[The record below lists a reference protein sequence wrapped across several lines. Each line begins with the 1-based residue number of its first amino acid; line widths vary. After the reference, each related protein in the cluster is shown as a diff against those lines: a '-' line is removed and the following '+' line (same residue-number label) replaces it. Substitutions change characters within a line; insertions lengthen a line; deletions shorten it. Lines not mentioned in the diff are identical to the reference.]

1 MEDYFSIGE
10 LSRYQNISKQ
20 TLIFYDKLGLFQ
32 PAYVDPNNGYR
43 YYTARQLDELDTI
56 LILKKSGLSL
66 QRIKELLEH
75 YTTESSQKVLREQLG
90 AIDRQMEELRLLRS
104 RLSQR
109 CSQLEDA
116 NLHKGEPPRLEVL
129 EEQYLLTRPVEAPYS
144 LREISIA
151 TKQCFAQ
158 AFQEELPIFFQS
170 GVRVPL
176 ERILAKRYTE
186 ASTAFLPIEK
196 TSRAGNI
203 QRLPGGLCAT
213 LYHRGDYLSIGA
225 TYESL
230 LPGAAAEAAVGFL
243 RVLRKRLHHHRGR
256 ERVHHPDSLFCG
268 TGGGGMI
275 PLSFGDIA
283 LLNHLLEERG
293 TRYQVRWKDSF
304 NACLEPPGECCFT
317 PELQREA
324 LGLVERFYREKGLAV
339 VFSPDKLFFSVKG
352 LEGPGKPGCPAE

>member
-1 MEDYFSIGE
+1 M
-10 LSRYQNISKQ
+10 
-20 TLIFYDKLGLFQ
+20 
-32 PAYVDPNNGYR
+32 DPNNGYR

-90 AIDRQMEELRLLRS
+90 PSTARWKSCVAAQPPFPAVLPAGGRQPPQGGAAPAGSAGGAVPAHPAGGGPLL
-104 RLSQR
+104 
-109 CSQLEDA
+109 
-116 NLHKGEPPRLEVL
+116 
-129 EEQYLLTRPVEAPYS
+129 

-203 QRLPGGLCAT
+203 QRLLGGCAPPCT
-213 LYHRGDYLSIGA
+213 
-225 TYESL
+225 
-230 LPGAAAEAAVGFL
+230 
-243 RVLRKRLHHHRGR
+243 
-256 ERVHHPDSLFCG
+256 
-268 TGGGGMI
+268 TGGTISPLAPRMKGCWPSAGSGG
-275 PLSFGDIA
+275 
-283 LLNHLLEERG
+283 
-293 TRYQVRWKDSF
+293 
-304 NACLEPPGECCFT
+304 
-317 PELQREA
+317 
-324 LGLVERFYREKGLAV
+324 
-339 VFSPDKLFFSVKG
+339 
-352 LEGPGKPGCPAE
+352 

>member
-116 NLHKGEPPRLEVL
+116 NLHKGEPPR
-129 EEQYLLTRPVEAPYS
+129 PSCP
-144 LREISIA
+144 
-151 TKQCFAQ
+151 
-158 AFQEELPIFFQS
+158 
-170 GVRVPL
+170 
-176 ERILAKRYTE
+176 
-186 ASTAFLPIEK
+186 
-196 TSRAGNI
+196 
-203 QRLPGGLCAT
+203 
-213 LYHRGDYLSIGA
+213 
-225 TYESL
+225 
-230 LPGAAAEAAVGFL
+230 
-243 RVLRKRLHHHRGR
+243 LRKPAGRGTSSGCLGGCA
-256 ERVHHPDSLFCG
+256 PPCT
-268 TGGGGMI
+268 TGGTISPLAPRMKGCWPSAGSGG
-275 PLSFGDIA
+275 
-283 LLNHLLEERG
+283 
-293 TRYQVRWKDSF
+293 
-304 NACLEPPGECCFT
+304 
-317 PELQREA
+317 
-324 LGLVERFYREKGLAV
+324 
-339 VFSPDKLFFSVKG
+339 
-352 LEGPGKPGCPAE
+352 

>member
-116 NLHKGEPPRLEVL
+116 NLHKGSRPGWKCWRSSTYSPGRWRPPTPCGKSALPPSSALPRRFKRSCPSSSKAGCGCPWSAFW
-129 EEQYLLTRPVEAPYS
+129 QSATQRRPRPS
-144 LREISIA
+144 CPLRKPAGRGTS
-151 TKQCFAQ
+151 
-158 AFQEELPIFFQS
+158 S
-170 GVRVPL
+170 GCMGVVRHPVP
-176 ERILAKRYTE
+176 
-186 ASTAFLPIEK
+186 
-196 TSRAGNI
+196 
-203 QRLPGGLCAT
+203 PGGL
-213 LYHRGDYLSIGA
+213 
-225 TYESL
+225 
-230 LPGAAAEAAVGFL
+230 P
-243 RVLRKRLHHHRGR
+243 LHWRH
-256 ERVHHPDSLFCG
+256 V
-268 TGGGGMI
+268 
-275 PLSFGDIA
+275 
-283 LLNHLLEERG
+283 
-293 TRYQVRWKDSF
+293 
-304 NACLEPPGECCFT
+304 
-317 PELQREA
+317 
-324 LGLVERFYREKGLAV
+324 
-339 VFSPDKLFFSVKG
+339 
-352 LEGPGKPGCPAE
+352 